1 MVRIVA
7 LDIRDVALLV
17 TIVIKGHDE
26 QRVEQPVGIYNRCSR
41 QWSLLDLAQVADLT
55 RHPPDVNL
63 SIFHQLT
70 AAVDRSIVSYW
81 K

>member
-1 MVRIVA
+1 MVRIVV

-17 TIVIKGHDE
+17 TIVIKGHDQ
-26 QRVEQPVGIYNRCSR
+26 QRVEQTVGIYNRCSR

-55 RHPPDVNL
+55 RHSPDVNL
-63 SIFHQLT
+63 SIFDQLT
-70 AAVDRSIVSYW
+70 AAVDRSIMSYW